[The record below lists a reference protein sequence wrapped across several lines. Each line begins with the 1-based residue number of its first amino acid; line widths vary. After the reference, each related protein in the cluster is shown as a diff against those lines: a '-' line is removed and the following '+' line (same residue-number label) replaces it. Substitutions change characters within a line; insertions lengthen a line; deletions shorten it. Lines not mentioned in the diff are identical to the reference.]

1 MNIEVATNISK
12 EYENIKIVIEAP
24 ELNDEV
30 QNILR
35 NLTTISEDRNI
46 IIASKDNEIFL
57 LKITD
62 IIYFFSD
69 EKYNY
74 AKTKDGIFKV
84 KDRLYELEEKYS
96 RNKFIRIS
104 SAYIININKTKSF
117 DVSQIG
123 SIVAKME
130 DGKNILVSKRRIRE
144 VKEFL
149 NGRK

>member
-12 EYENIKIVIEAP
+12 EYENIKITLQAP
-24 ELNDEV
+24 ELNEEV
-30 QNILR
+30 QNILN
-35 NLTTISEDRNI
+35 NLTTICEDKNI
-46 IIASKDNEIFL
+46 IVASKDNEIFL
-57 LKITD
+57 LKIKD

-74 AKTKDGIFKV
+74 AKTQEGIFKV
-84 KDRLYELEEKYS
+84 KDKMYELEEKYS

-123 SIVAKME
+123 SIIAKME

>member
-12 EYENIKIVIEAP
+12 EYKNIKITLQAP
-24 ELNDEV
+24 ELNKEV
-30 QNILR
+30 QNILN
-35 NLTTISEDRNI
+35 NLTTICEDKSI
-46 IIASKDNEIFL
+46 IVGNKDNEIFL
-57 LKITD
+57 LKMND
-62 IIYFFSD
+62 VIYFFSD

-74 AKTKDGIFKV
+74 AKTKEGVFKV

-96 RNKFIRIS
+96 KNKFIRIS

-117 DVSQIG
+117 DVGQIG

-149 NGRK
+149 SGRR

>member
-12 EYENIKIVIEAP
+12 EYKNIKITLQAP
-24 ELNDEV
+24 ELNKEV
-30 QNILR
+30 QNILN
-35 NLTTISEDRNI
+35 NLTTICEDKSI
-46 IIASKDNEIFL
+46 IVGNKDNEIFL
-57 LKITD
+57 LKMND
-62 IIYFFSD
+62 VIYFFSD

-74 AKTKDGIFKV
+74 AKTKEGIFKV

-96 RNKFIRIS
+96 KNKFIRIS

-117 DVSQIG
+117 DVGQIG

-130 DGKNILVSKRRIRE
+130 DGKNILVSKRRIKE

-149 NGRK
+149 SGRR

>member
-12 EYENIKIVIEAP
+12 EYKNIKITLQAP
-24 ELNDEV
+24 ELNKEV
-30 QNILR
+30 QNILN
-35 NLTTISEDRNI
+35 NLTTICEDKSI
-46 IIASKDNEIFL
+46 IVGNKDNEIFL
-57 LKITD
+57 LKMND
-62 IIYFFSD
+62 VIYFFSD

-74 AKTKDGIFKV
+74 AKTKEGIFKV

-96 RNKFIRIS
+96 KNKFIRIS

-117 DVSQIG
+117 DVGTIG

-130 DGKNILVSKRRIRE
+130 DGKNILVSKRRIKE

-149 NGRK
+149 SGRR

>member
-12 EYENIKIVIEAP
+12 EYENIKIILQAP
-24 ELNDEV
+24 ELNEEV
-30 QNILR
+30 QNILN
-35 NLTTISEDRNI
+35 NLTTICEDKNI
-46 IIASKDNEIFL
+46 IVGSKDNEIFL
-57 LKITD
+57 LKIKD
-62 IIYFFSD
+62 VMYFFSD

-74 AKTKDGIFKV
+74 AKTQGGIFKV
-84 KDRLYELEEKYS
+84 KDKMYELEEKYS

-104 SAYIININKTKSF
+104 SAYIINLNQTKSF

>member
-12 EYENIKIVIEAP
+12 EYENIKITLQAP
-24 ELNDEV
+24 ELNAEV
-30 QNILR
+30 QNILN
-35 NLTTISEDRNI
+35 NLTTICEDKNI
-46 IIASKDNEIFL
+46 IVGSKDNEIFL
-57 LKITD
+57 LKIKD

-74 AKTKDGIFKV
+74 AKTQEGIFKV
-84 KDRLYELEEKYS
+84 KDKMYELEDKYS
-96 RNKFIRIS
+96 RNRFIRIS
-104 SAYIININKTKSF
+104 SAYIINLNKTKSF

-130 DGKNILVSKRRIRE
+130 DGKKLLVSKRRIRE

>member
-12 EYENIKIVIEAP
+12 EYENIKITLQAP
-24 ELNDEV
+24 ELNEEV
-30 QNILR
+30 QNILN
-35 NLTTISEDRNI
+35 NLTTICEDKNI
-46 IIASKDNEIFL
+46 IVGSKDNEIFL
-57 LKITD
+57 LKIKD

-74 AKTKDGIFKV
+74 AKTKEGVFKV
-84 KDRLYELEEKYS
+84 KDKMYELEEKYT
-96 RNKFIRIS
+96 RNRFIRIS
-104 SAYIININKTKSF
+104 SAFIININKTKSF
-117 DVSQIG
+117 DVSKIG

-144 VKEFL
+144 VREFL

>member
-12 EYENIKIVIEAP
+12 EYESIKITLQAP
-24 ELNDEV
+24 ELNEEV
-30 QNILR
+30 QNILN
-35 NLTTISEDRNI
+35 NLTTICEDKNI
-46 IIASKDNEIFL
+46 IVGSKDNEIFL
-57 LKITD
+57 LKTKD

-74 AKTKDGIFKV
+74 AKTKEGVFKV
-84 KDRLYELEEKYS
+84 KERLYELEEKYL

-117 DVSQIG
+117 DVGQIG

-130 DGKNILVSKRRIRE
+130 DGKNILVSKRKIKE

>member
-12 EYENIKIVIEAP
+12 EYENIKITLQAP
-24 ELNDEV
+24 ELNEEV
-30 QNILR
+30 QNILN
-35 NLTTISEDRNI
+35 NLTTICEDKNI
-46 IIASKDNEIFL
+46 IVGNRDNEIFL
-57 LKITD
+57 LKIKD
-62 IIYFFSD
+62 ILYFFSE

-74 AKTKDGIFKV
+74 AKTQEGIFKV
-84 KDRLYELEEKYS
+84 KDRMYEIEEKYS
-96 RNKFIRIS
+96 KNKFIRIS
-104 SAYIININKTKSF
+104 SSYIINLNKTKSF

-130 DGKNILVSKRRIRE
+130 DGKNILISKRRIRD

>member
-12 EYENIKIVIEAP
+12 EYENIKITLQAP
-24 ELNDEV
+24 ELNEEV
-30 QNILR
+30 QNILN
-35 NLTTISEDRNI
+35 NLTTICEDRNI
-46 IIASKDNEIFL
+46 IVGSKDNEIYL
-57 LKITD
+57 LKIKD

-74 AKTKDGIFKV
+74 AKTQEGIFKV
-84 KDRLYELEEKYS
+84 KDKMYELEEKYS

-104 SAYIININKTKSF
+104 SAYIININRTKSF

-130 DGKNILVSKRRIRE
+130 DGKNIFVSKRRIKE
-144 VKEFL
+144 VKEVL

>member
-12 EYENIKIVIEAP
+12 EYENIKITLQAP
-24 ELNDEV
+24 ELNEEV
-30 QNILR
+30 QNILN
-35 NLTTISEDRNI
+35 NLMTICEDKNI
-46 IIASKDNEIFL
+46 IVGSKDNEIFL
-57 LKITD
+57 LKTKE

-74 AKTKDGIFKV
+74 AKTKEGVFKV

-96 RNKFIRIS
+96 KNKFIRIS
-104 SAYIININKTKSF
+104 SAYIINLNKTKSF

-130 DGKNILVSKRRIRE
+130 DGKNILVSKRRIRD